1 MEQNHFPE
9 GNLSL
14 NGRYYIL
21 HDRFY
26 TTGVTAYQGKGEKEW
41 VPCLCVSRRGME
53 CQGNIMEK
61 TIREMA
67 LGKLGIPHRAQ
78 NVWETRI
85 CKKQRNLKKLQT
97 ALQA

>member
-1 MEQNHFPE
+1 
-9 GNLSL
+9 
-14 NGRYYIL
+14 
-21 HDRFY
+21 
-26 TTGVTAYQGKGEKEW
+26 
-41 VPCLCVSRRGME
+41 ME